1 LSSTSLRERGGDNVT
16 EKESMAIEH
25 LREFRELLKQPTA
38 TGTPHVGFGTW
49 QAVIDAILELVEG
62 K

>member
-1 LSSTSLRERGGDNVT
+1 VT
-16 EKESMAIEH
+16 EKVSMAIEH

-49 QAVIDAILELVEG
+49 QAVIDAILELSER